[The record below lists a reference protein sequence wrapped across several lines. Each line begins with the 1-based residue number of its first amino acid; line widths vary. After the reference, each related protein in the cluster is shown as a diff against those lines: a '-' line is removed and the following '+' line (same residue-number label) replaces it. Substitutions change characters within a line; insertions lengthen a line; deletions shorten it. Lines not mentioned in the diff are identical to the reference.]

1 MLLKE
6 MLVSKNNELSDVIKS
21 LDDEAMAQRPDGICV
36 SRKDVT
42 ELQETINKKREVCDK
57 VKLEILTIQASLS
70 ELQKTENTIR
80 LQQSEMLSHHH
91 TKERIAGVAK
101 FTGINDKLVAT
112 SKETASLNEMKARTL
127 EDISVMVQEIASKLE
142 VKQHELRPKVRLV

>member
-57 VKLEILTIQASLS
+57 VKLEIPPSPPALGLECQSS
-70 ELQKTENTIR
+70 IR
-80 LQQSEMLSHHH
+80 
-91 TKERIAGVAK
+91 G
-101 FTGINDKLVAT
+101 
-112 SKETASLNEMKARTL
+112 
-127 EDISVMVQEIASKLE
+127 
-142 VKQHELRPKVRLV
+142 LRAIFHRS